1 MQEKAANLQGLLL
14 LAEEG
19 QLTTADVLAQGLQ
32 AAASAVQKPQVHN
45 TNVLKACTL
54 PTGTC

>member
-32 AAASAVQKPQVHN
+32 AAASAVQKPQVHK
-45 TNVLKACTL
+45 NVLKACSL
-54 PTGTC
+54 STGTC